1 MNAFDVFVIK
11 GFTACKLVYFLLIR
25 LETLL
30 GPDMNPGKVHG
41 WSESK
46 RRVTDLIRLEFL
58 KKSNLRNIKYFYSY
72 SL

>member
-11 GFTACKLVYFLLIR
+11 GFTACKLVYFFTDQTR
-25 LETLL
+25 NFVRTSHEPRE
-30 GPDMNPGKVHG
+30 GSC

-46 RRVTDLIRLEFL
+46 RMVTDLIRLEFL